1 MKVAFLILRMLFE
14 QVILD
19 VQCEINELQGKV
31 LISEDEKTQV
41 KLQTKEQRLAE
52 LKHRQEER
60 LEEMNQSVEL
70 NAVEPKVLGCA
81 YVVPL
86 NQIEYKQSFGMSR
99 DDEVEH
105 IAMQMVMEYEQQQGR
120 NPSDVSADNV
130 GYDIRSMAADGSKR
144 YIEVKG
150 RSGTDGVML
159 SENEMN
165 RLAQLGDRAWLY
177 IVTDCAAKPQLHLI
191 CNPAQAMNFER
202 KTKGVQFF
210 LPLAEWQA
218 HETK

>member
-1 MKVAFLILRMLFE
+1 M
-14 QVILD
+14 D

-60 LEEMNQSVEL
+60 LKEMNQSVEL

-86 NQIEYKQSFGMSR
+86 NQVEYKQRFGMSR

-105 IAMQMVMEYEQQQGR
+105 IAMQMAMEYEQLQGR

-130 GYDIRSMAADGSKR
+130 GYDIRSMATDGSKR

-191 CNPAQAMNFER
+191 CNPAQTMSFER

-218 HETK
+218 HETL